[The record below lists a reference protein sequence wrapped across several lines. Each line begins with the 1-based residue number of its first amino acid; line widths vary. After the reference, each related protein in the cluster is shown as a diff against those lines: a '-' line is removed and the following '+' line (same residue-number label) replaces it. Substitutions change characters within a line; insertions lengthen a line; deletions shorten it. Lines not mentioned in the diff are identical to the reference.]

1 MREGKLTRW
10 AHPAAALTLVVA
22 LFVGLVSAASA
33 QPNLNQVGLVIQ
45 FKDGTIV
52 QKCVQVS
59 AAEVSGYEVLQ
70 NSNLAITANF
80 DAWLGAGI
88 CKIGND
94 GCEADNCFCDMPNYW
109 SYWHLDPHAEGGPAW
124 RYSNLGASSYRVSA
138 GAVEGWSYGQ
148 FGPPAVKPSFE
159 AICAP
164 PAATATTGGDAPGA
178 TPTSP
183 PPTAPVFIPT
193 SPPRWATAIIVGAT
207 ATVPPPAAPPT
218 QTQAPPPTA
227 AEAPAQA
234 PSETAGL
241 PQAEAET
248 PPETA
253 PSTEEPALEAAAPS
267 ATAPAPEQPTQPLLS
282 PASSEQADLAALA
295 PEPATLEASF
305 QAEFANHEPAG
316 AAKPSA
322 SRLALV
328 LGGLAG
334 LGAFGGFALLL
345 LGVLAAVILLRK

>member
-1 MREGKLTRW
+1 MREGKLIRW
-10 AHPAAALTLVVA
+10 SHPAAALTLVVA
-22 LFVGLVSAASA
+22 LFVGLASTASA
-33 QPNLNQVGLVIQ
+33 QPNLNQVGLVVQ

-59 AAEVSGYEVLQ
+59 QTEVSGYEVLQ

-88 CKIGND
+88 CKIEND
-94 GCEADNCFCDMPNYW
+94 GCDASNCFCDMPNYW
-109 SYWHLDPHAEGGPAW
+109 SYWHLDPYADGGPAW
-124 RYSNLGASSYRVSA
+124 SYSNLGASSYRVSA

-159 AICAP
+159 AICATS
-164 PAATATTGGDAPGA
+164 AATATKGENAPGA

-218 QTQAPPPTA
+218 QTQAPPPA
-227 AEAPAQA
+227 ATEVPAQA
-234 PSETAGL
+234 PSATIGLSQSEVETPVETA
-241 PQAEAET
+241 Q
-248 PPETA
+248 
-253 PSTEEPALEAAAPS
+253 STEEPILEAAAPS
-267 ATAPAPEQPTQPLLS
+267 ATAPAPEQPTQPLVS
-282 PASSEQADLAALA
+282 PVSSEQVDLAALA

-305 QAEFANHEPAG
+305 QTEFANQEPAG
-316 AAKPSA
+316 AAKPAA

-345 LGVLAAVILLRK
+345 LGVLVVVILLRK